1 MARKRDKII
10 GTVFVVVLGM
20 SCLYVMSESE
30 DKPQKT
36 PGHSLLDWIWND
48 YELALDKA
56 RTQNKYVLI
65 DFWAEWCT
73 ECKEMDKIG
82 FQSPEV
88 VQLLDRVVLLKV
100 DTGVAPQVKAQFR
113 VGGLPTI
120 IVVNAAGEEV
130 ARAVGYQDTEQLKA
144 FLQEVLP

>member
-30 DKPQKT
+30 DRPQKT
-36 PGHSLLDWIWND
+36 PGYSPLDWIWND